1 MERREGGRWRRRW
14 QKCSEIARREGR
26 ESFKEGRSDNLRRG
40 RHCWGEGGG
49 TTFRH
54 QRRRRRNMC
63 IGTPAQFLFSIPNSA
78 TLRGPV
84 AKRGGIGLLEMQR
97 SSHATLRERPRPK
110 RVAKFR
116 PEFCVL
122 TRSGRGANTEG
133 GGGGNHHQPST
144 HTNEFH
150 ACRGPP
156 PISPPSFSRPAQ
168 VGAFPPPFFPLPP
181 HTVFSQIMTT

>member
-1 MERREGGRWRRRW
+1 M
-14 QKCSEIARREGR
+14 
-26 ESFKEGRSDNLRRG
+26 
-40 RHCWGEGGG
+40 
-49 TTFRH
+49 
-54 QRRRRRNMC
+54 
-63 IGTPAQFLFSIPNSA
+63 
-78 TLRGPV
+78 

-133 GGGGNHHQPST
+133 GRGGSHHQPST

-156 PISPPSFSRPAQ
+156 PLSSPSFSSPSGRLPSPLSPSTSYSLFPNHDN
-168 VGAFPPPFFPLPP
+168 VGVENCLEWRGGERKGRGERFLA
-181 HTVFSQIMTT
+181 TRGSKKGRERTGYEVGGREGGGRKKWRREGGTIK